1 MELDTLNSSGAGLL
15 ATATAAEAPV
25 LDPAYRAKAEH
36 AAERFEGFFIAEM
49 MRQMR
54 KVTREMAGEDSVFN
68 NRINQD
74 MLDMADGVVADVLAG
89 QRAFGVADAILRQI
103 LPAEPQRAAM
113 AMTAPLAAAPA
124 FNPAAPAVALN
135 EQEAPANARTAPA
148 P

>member
-1 MELDTLNSSGAGLL
+1 MELDTLGNKAGLL
-15 ATATAAEAPV
+15 STATTEAPV
-25 LDPAYRAKAEH
+25 LDPAYRAKAED

-54 KVTREMAGEDSVFN
+54 KVTREMAGEDSVFS

-103 LPAEPQRAAM
+103 LPAEPQRLAATN
-113 AMTAPLAAAPA
+113 TAALAAATA
-124 FNPAAPAVALN
+124 FNPAAAAVALN
-135 EQEAPANARTAPA
+135 EQEAPANASTAPA